1 MAMRIVITAPSLDAA
16 HNVSGISS
24 IVAVI
29 ITHNR
34 QNEYLHFQVGK
45 PDADRRGVRWALGL
59 VRMYAKWVGI
69 SLFARS
75 RVIHFNVALDP
86 LALIRDTPLILAAR
100 AMRRRIVV
108 HVHGGKLFTQLPGTA
123 WLKWLVRGVLTGR
136 HPTIVLGAR
145 EAGVFQQAASKAN
158 ITVLPNCVDLEPAR
172 MFSRDYASTGA
183 LTLLFMG
190 RIAPGKGL
198 DVICEALRIL
208 QARGYFVKFVLAGA
222 GPDEA
227 RYVARLREILG
238 TDFEFAGVVS
248 GHEKAT
254 LLERCDIFVLPS
266 LFEGLPM
273 ALLESMAFGLVPI
286 TTNVGSIGEVVTSGE
301 NGILLHNHSADEL
314 AGAVELVASNPS
326 MRQRLSKNAVRY
338 VREHHEPSRYVA
350 RLNEIYR
357 YE

>member
-1 MAMRIVITAPSLDAA
+1 MRVVITAPSLDAA
-16 HNVSGISS
+16 QNVSGIAA
-24 IVAVI
+24 IVGVI
-29 ITHNR
+29 VTHNR
-34 QNEYLHFQVGK
+34 QHEYVHFRIGK
-45 PDADRRGVRWALGL
+45 PDADRRGVRWLLGL
-59 VRMYAKWVGI
+59 VRMYAAWVGTLLRGRFRI
-69 SLFARS
+69 
-75 RVIHFNVALDP
+75 VHFNVALDR
-86 LALIRDTPLILAAR
+86 LSLIRDTPLILAAR

-108 HVHGGKLFTQLPGTA
+108 HVHGGKLFTQLPGSR
-123 WLKWLVRGVLTGR
+123 WVRWVVRGVLTGR

-145 EAGVFQQAASKAN
+145 EAALFKEVSGSAN
-158 ITVLPNCVDLEPAR
+158 ITVLPNCVDLGDTR
-172 MFSRDYASTGA
+172 QLRRDYASSAA

-198 DVICEALRIL
+198 DILCEAIRMLRE
-208 QARGYFVKFVLAGA
+208 RGYPVKCVLAGT

-227 RYVARLREILG
+227 RYVADLQGLLG
-238 TDFEFAGVVS
+238 SDFAFAGVVS
-248 GHEKAT
+248 GHDKVT
-254 LLERCDIFVLPS
+254 LLQKCDVFVLPS

-301 NGILLHNHSADEL
+301 NGILLREPSAEEL
-314 AGAVELVASNPS
+314 AGAVEMLASDPS
-326 MRQRLSKNAVRY
+326 MRERLSRNAQRY